1 MNTTA
6 STPAYHQIV
15 AGLRQGILEGT
26 YQPGTR
32 VPSDAE
38 LTRQYAVCRATVTR
52 AVGELV
58 REGLLYRVQGKGT
71 FVASKERPARTGNVG
86 VLVGDVHSKFYSK
99 VVRLLGDAC
108 SEVGY
113 HTIVAST
120 LASLDR
126 EKRLINELL
135 FAKKVD
141 GFIVCSVNLSRKEE
155 QDFYR
160 SLRRRGIPL
169 VVLFPQEQIN
179 DLFTLTT
186 DHEGMGEQ
194 AVKHLAAVGC
204 RRIGHVATCN
214 RHYVDIR
221 ERLAG
226 YRKAMDALGLPVDE
240 ELIFEVPDATEMHGY
255 ELGLKLARM
264 PNRPE
269 GLCTLTD
276 EIAFGVMAGLRSCG
290 LDVPRDI
297 RLVGSDNVDMG
308 GDEGVQ
314 LTTMDP
320 PYQEICNAAI
330 QGVLSLRDNPSRQLE
345 PRVFP
350 ARLVVRGSCGARLS
364 PDAA

>member
-1 MNTTA
+1 MSSAPT
-6 STPAYHQIV
+6 TPAYSQIV
-15 AGLRQGILEGT
+15 AGLRQGILEGA
-26 YQPGTR
+26 YKPGAR

-58 REGLLYRVQGKGT
+58 REGMLYRVQGKGT
-71 FVASKERPARTGNVG
+71 FVASEERPPRTGNVG
-86 VLVGDVHSKFYSK
+86 VLVGDIHSKFYSK

-108 SEVGY
+108 GDVGY

-126 EKRLINELL
+126 EKRFINELL

-169 VVLFPQEQIN
+169 AVLFPQEQISG
-179 DLFTLTT
+179 LFTLAT
-186 DHEGMGEQ
+186 DHQGMGEQ
-194 AVKHLAAVGC
+194 AVNHLADVGC
-204 RRIGHVATCN
+204 RRIGHVVTCN

-226 YRKAMDALGLPVDE
+226 YRNAMDAHGLPADE

-255 ELGLKLARM
+255 ELGLRLARM
-264 PNRPE
+264 AHRPD

-276 EIAFGVMAGLRSCG
+276 EIAFGIMAGLRSQG
-290 LDVPRDI
+290 LAVPRDI

-308 GDEGVQ
+308 ADESVQ
-314 LTTMDP
+314 LTTLEP
-320 PYQEICNAAI
+320 PYQEICHAAI
-330 QGVLSLRDNPSRQLE
+330 QGVLSLWDNPGRRLE

-350 ARLVVRGSCGARLS
+350 ARLVVRSSCGAGQSLGVS
-364 PDAA
+364 